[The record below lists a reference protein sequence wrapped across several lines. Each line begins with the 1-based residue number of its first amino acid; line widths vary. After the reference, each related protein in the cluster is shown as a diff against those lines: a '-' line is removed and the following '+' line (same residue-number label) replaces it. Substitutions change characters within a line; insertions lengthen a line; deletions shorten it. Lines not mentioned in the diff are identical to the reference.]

1 LNSVISKEVTVLS
14 LGEIRFKDAW
24 EKQEKI
30 FKQTIDTK
38 IQNRRSENP
47 KKTHNYLLTCS
58 HPHVYTIGKSGD
70 KENLLISRSEIEK
83 RKLEYYKINRGGD
96 ITYHGP
102 GQLVVYPIIDL
113 ENFFTDIHKY
123 LRLLEESIILTLKDY
138 DIDSGRV
145 EGLTGVWVNHKKNNP
160 KKICALGVKTS
171 RWVSMHGLALN
182 VSTDLEYFKNIIPCG
197 IENKDV
203 TSIEKEIKK
212 KITTREV
219 EKKVIKNLT
228 KVFGFKIK

>member
-1 LNSVISKEVTVLS
+1 MNSVISKEVTVLS

-30 FKQTIDTK
+30 FKRTIETK
-38 IQNRRSENP
+38 IENRRSETP

-102 GQLVVYPIIDL
+102 GQLVC
-113 ENFFTDIHKY
+113 
-123 LRLLEESIILTLKDY
+123 LLY
-138 DIDSGRV
+138 
-145 EGLTGVWVNHKKNNP
+145 
-160 KKICALGVKTS
+160 TS
-171 RWVSMHGLALN
+171 DAA
-182 VSTDLEYFKNIIPCG
+182 D
-197 IENKDV
+197 D
-203 TSIEKEIKK
+203 
-212 KITTREV
+212 
-219 EKKVIKNLT
+219 
-228 KVFGFKIK
+228 

>member
-1 LNSVISKEVTVLS
+1 MNSVISKEVTVLS

-83 RKLEYYKINRGGD
+83 RKLEYQVSIFK
-96 ITYHGP
+96 H
-102 GQLVVYPIIDL
+102 L
-113 ENFFTDIHKY
+113 EFHI
-123 LRLLEESIILTLKDY
+123 IILM
-138 DIDSGRV
+138 DIYLSILVDS
-145 EGLTGVWVNHKKNNP
+145 
-160 KKICALGVKTS
+160 
-171 RWVSMHGLALN
+171 
-182 VSTDLEYFKNIIPCG
+182 
-197 IENKDV
+197 
-203 TSIEKEIKK
+203 
-212 KITTREV
+212 
-219 EKKVIKNLT
+219 
-228 KVFGFKIK
+228 